1 VSFYHRFFFRRRTKK
16 IDNDLIPPAQRVQD
30 KAAVP
35 PVVRQVLNRPG
46 EPLDAATQ
54 TRMHARFGRDFS
66 QVRVHTDEEAAA
78 SARTIEAAA
87 YTFGDHIVFGDDQYA
102 PGTAGGDA
110 LLAHE
115 LAHVTQQTSQEGQA
129 PTQIAAANSL
139 FERDAQGAEQSN
151 QARPPGQLS
160 ATGRPQAGTIQRSL
174 AGGIAGG
181 VGLGLMGAV
190 IGGALGGVA
199 GALIGGAIGLIGG
212 AILGNALTTRERPLT
227 PDEINYAR
235 RIYVNSIDFSK
246 VTITRDSMYAAGA
259 PRTIGNTIH
268 LKSSWGHFEGDTLNL
283 TDQGRTTLIHELGH
297 VWQYQ
302 NGGLAYIPQS
312 LAAQFSAWVS
322 GGDRGA
328 AYDWE
333 AAHNAGIPWEEW
345 NPEQQAEAIE
355 EYNKRLGKIEA
366 GTATL
371 EDYAVMS
378 RLLPYIEKVR
388 RGEGAPTF
396 EPMNL
401 EDVPF

>member
-1 VSFYHRFFFRRRTKK
+1 
-16 IDNDLIPPAQRVQD
+16 
-30 KAAVP
+30 
-35 PVVRQVLNRPG
+35 
-46 EPLDAATQ
+46 
-54 TRMHARFGRDFS
+54 
-66 QVRVHTDEEAAA
+66 
-78 SARTIEAAA
+78 
-87 YTFGDHIVFGDDQYA
+87 
-102 PGTAGGDA
+102 
-110 LLAHE
+110 
-115 LAHVTQQTSQEGQA
+115 
-129 PTQIAAANSL
+129 
-139 FERDAQGAEQSN
+139 
-151 QARPPGQLS
+151 
-160 ATGRPQAGTIQRSL
+160 
-174 AGGIAGG
+174 
-181 VGLGLMGAV
+181 MGAV

-212 AILGNALTTRERPLT
+212 AILGNTLTTRDRPLT
-227 PDEINYAR
+227 PDEINYAK
-235 RIYVNSIDFSK
+235 RIYVDSIDYSK
-246 VTITRDSMYAAGA
+246 VTITRDSMFAAGA

-283 TDQGRTTLIHELGH
+283 TEEGRSTLIHELGH

-322 GGDRGA
+322 GGERGA

-333 AAHNAGIPWEEW
+333 AAYKAGLPWEEW

-355 EYNKRLGKIEA
+355 EYNKRLSKVEA

-371 EDYAVMS
+371 EDYAVLA

-401 EDVPF
+401 DDVPI